1 MELTGK
7 TAIVTGG
14 SGNVGRAVV
23 RRLAAEGAAVVV
35 ADLAPPRQEDLAAM
49 GDAASRVRFHETDL
63 TDEAAVRR
71 LVSAAGE
78 DGGPDLLVNVA
89 GGFRFGPKVEEL
101 AEADWDAMLQLNLK
115 SAFLCIKS
123 VLPGMK
129 QRNYGRIVSIAARSG
144 LRGDA
149 MVAPYAVSKGGVIL
163 LTQSVADEVKD
174 YDINVNAVLPSIV
187 DTPPNREAMSSANF
201 GRWVRP
207 DDLAEVILFLASD
220 RSRAINGAAIPV
232 YNRA

>member
-23 RRLAAEGAAVVV
+23 RRLTAEGAGVVV

-49 GDAASRVRFHETDL
+49 GDAASVRFHETDL
-63 TDEAAVRR
+63 TDEAAVRQ

-78 DGGPDLLVNVA
+78 DGGPDLLINVA
-89 GGFRFGPKVEEL
+89 GGFRFGPRVEDL

-187 DTPPNREAMSSANF
+187 DTPPNREAMGSANF
-201 GRWVRP
+201 GRWVQA

-220 RSRAINGAAIPV
+220 RSRAITGAAIPV

>member
-23 RRLAAEGAAVVV
+23 RRLAAEGAGVVV

-49 GDAASRVRFHETDL
+49 GDAASVRFHETDL

-89 GGFRFGPKVEEL
+89 GGFRFGPKVEDL

-201 GRWVRP
+201 GRWVQT

-220 RSRAINGAAIPV
+220 RSRAINGAAIPA

>member
-23 RRLAAEGAAVVV
+23 RRLTAEGAGVVV

-49 GDAASRVRFHETDL
+49 GDAASVRFHETDL

-89 GGFRFGPKVEEL
+89 GGFRFGPKVEDL

-201 GRWVRP
+201 GRWVETH
-207 DDLAEVILFLASD
+207 DLAEVILFLASD
-220 RSRAINGAAIPV
+220 RSRAITGAAIPV

>member
-23 RRLAAEGAAVVV
+23 RRLAAEGAGVVV

-49 GDAASRVRFHETDL
+49 GDAASVRFHETDL

-89 GGFRFGPKVEEL
+89 GGFRFGPKVEDL
-101 AEADWDAMLQLNLK
+101 AEEDWDAMLQLNLK

-201 GRWVRP
+201 GRWVQT

-220 RSRAINGAAIPV
+220 RSRAITGAAIPV